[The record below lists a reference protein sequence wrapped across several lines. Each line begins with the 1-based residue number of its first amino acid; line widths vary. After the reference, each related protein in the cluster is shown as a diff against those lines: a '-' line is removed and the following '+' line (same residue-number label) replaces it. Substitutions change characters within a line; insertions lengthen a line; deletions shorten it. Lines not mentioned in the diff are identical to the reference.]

1 MIKLVLLCVIS
12 LKVAVSKNLLTM
24 LNEDLLYINSMQKL
38 FVFMC
43 KMESY
48 FRLRKL
54 SIGFHLHE
62 WPLNFRKL
70 YTMLDSLY
78 YI

>member
-24 LNEDLLYINSMQKL
+24 LNEDLLYIKNMQKL

-43 KMESY
+43 KVESY
-48 FRLRKL
+48 FSLR
-54 SIGFHLHE
+54 
-62 WPLNFRKL
+62 
-70 YTMLDSLY
+70 
-78 YI
+78 